1 MNDKMTVLVV
11 EPLAKPYT
19 KEIDTDY
26 KAMQKEVGGAFD
38 AVYPFEDAVAV
49 VTHGEGKLI
58 GLPPNRFLHDESG
71 NAYDMI
77 CGTFLVVGL
86 GEEDFVSL
94 TTEQQEKFSN
104 HFAKGWIVAIPQK
117 SEAPKTNHKGAKH
130 HER

>member
-1 MNDKMTVLVV
+1 MSDKMTVLVV

-19 KEIDTDY
+19 KEIGTDY
-26 KAMQKEVGGAFD
+26 KAMQKEVGGTFQ
-38 AVYPFEDAVAV
+38 AVYPYEDMVALIC
-49 VTHGEGKLI
+49 HDEGKLI

-94 TTEQQEKFSN
+94 TPEQQEKFSN
-104 HFAKGWIVAIPQK
+104 HFAKGWIVAIPK
-117 SEAPKTNHKGAKH
+117 EPKTNHKGAKH